1 MKKKLLALSLAVV
14 MLLSLVACDGGN
26 GGTSAGKADFE
37 PLTKEDVIQ
46 VCIRSH
52 PSWPYSE
59 DWKVWQYIEEGCG
72 ATLDILAIPESEY
85 STKLTLMFTDAKTV
99 PDVAVFSNKSELDKY
114 SRQGALIAVE
124 DVADYMPNLLS
135 FYNSLPE
142 SEYDQK
148 VNMNRSADGKLYKI
162 ANFGRE
168 KTQNVRAWLYRKD
181 IFDKHGLSVPET
193 FDELYEVC
201 KKLKE
206 IYPDSY
212 PFAVRSKLA
221 NLNVS
226 GSSWKPYWETATYY
240 DYENEKWSFG
250 AIEDTMLDVLAFYNK
265 MINEKLLM
273 SNFMSISNSNWQEI
287 ITTDRGFI
295 MPEYQTRIDFFN
307 SLCRD
312 KNPDFN
318 LTAMVPPVADA
329 EKGVAMVNKYNYD
342 PYGLAMCNSED
353 EKRIANAAKYMDWLY
368 TDEAVELVSWGKE
381 GETFEI
387 KDGKKTFIQDEA
399 GTQVQTLYG
408 FNSYG
413 SFSKIDS
420 DSVLVSESEDIAAT
434 RDMVLEH
441 TMPYF
446 NPASFIAFTDEEAAR
461 IDEIGTGI
469 NTYYNENVNK
479 FIIGQKP
486 LSEFDAFVNELQ
498 SMGITEMLEIYT
510 TAYNRMLG
518 K

>member
-1 MKKKLLALSLAVV
+1 MKKITAIILATV
-14 MLLSLVACDGGN
+14 MILTLCACAGEKN
-26 GGTSAGKADFE
+26 GVSVIEGDHD
-37 PLTKEDVIQ
+37 PLTKEDVIKI
-46 VCIRSH
+46 CTRSH
-52 PSWPYSE
+52 ASWPYQE

-72 ATLDILAIPESEY
+72 ATLDILAIPEGDY
-85 STKLTLMFTDAKTV
+85 GTKLTLMFTDAKTV
-99 PDVAVFSNKSELDKY
+99 PDIASFASKTEIDKY
-114 SRQGALIAVE
+114 SRQGAIIAVE
-124 DVADYMPNLLS
+124 DVAEYMPNLIG

-142 SEYDQK
+142 DEYDQK

-168 KTQNVRAWLYRKD
+168 KTQNVRTWLYRKD
-181 IFDKHGLSVPET
+181 IFDKHGLAVPTT

-201 KKLKE
+201 KVLKK

-212 PFAVRSKLA
+212 PFCIRSKFA

-226 GSSWKPYWETATYY
+226 GSSWKPYWEAETYY

-250 AIEDTMLDVLAFYNK
+250 AREDIMLDILTFYNK
-265 MINEKLLM
+265 MVSEELLM
-273 SNFMSISNSNWQEI
+273 SNFMTIDNAAWQEL

-307 SLCRD
+307 PLARA
-312 KNPDFN
+312 KNPDFD
-318 LTAMVPPVADA
+318 LQAMIPPVAS
-329 EKGVAMVNKYNYD
+329 EQGVAMVNKYNND
-342 PYGLAMCNSED
+342 PYGLAICNSENN
-353 EKRIANAAKYMDWLY
+353 ERIVNAAKYMDWLY
-368 TDEAVELVSWGKE
+368 TDKAVELVSWGKE

-387 KDGKKTFIQDEA
+387 KDGKKNFITDDE

-420 DSVLVSESEDIAAT
+420 ESVLVSESADIAET

-441 TMPYF
+441 TMPYA
-446 NPASFIAFTDEEAAR
+446 NPTSYVAFTDEEASRLDSLRSA
-461 IDEIGTGI
+461 ISS
-469 NTYYNENVNK
+469 YFNEQAAK
-479 FIIGQKP
+479 FILGQRS
-486 LSEFDAFVNELQ
+486 LADFDSFVKELND
-498 SMGITEMLEIYT
+498 MGVDEMLGIYEV
-510 TAYNRMLG
+510 AYNRMLG

>member
-1 MKKKLLALSLAVV
+1 MKKLIALILATVLLISLC
-14 MLLSLVACDGGN
+14 ACGGSN
-26 GGTSAGKADFE
+26 GENAAGGKADLE
-37 PLTKEDVIQ
+37 PLTKEDVVQI
-46 VCIRSH
+46 CIRSH

-85 STKLTLMFTDAKTV
+85 GTKLTLMFTDAKTV
-99 PDVAVFSNKSELDKY
+99 PDIAIFNNKSTLDKY

-124 DVADYMPNLLS
+124 DVAEYMPNLLS
-135 FYNSLPE
+135 FYDGLSKE
-142 SEYDQK
+142 QYDQR
-148 VNMNRSADGKLYKI
+148 VNMSRSADGKQYHI
-162 ANFGRE
+162 PNFGRE

-181 IFDKHGLSVPET
+181 IFDKHGLSVPTT
-193 FDELYEVC
+193 FEELYEVC

-212 PFAVRSKLA
+212 PFAIRSKLT

-226 GSSWKPYWETATYY
+226 GSSWKPYWETGVYY
-240 DYENEKWSFG
+240 DFENEKWSYG
-250 AIEDTMLDVLAFYNK
+250 AVEDTMLDVLTFYNK
-265 MINEKLLM
+265 MINEELLM
-273 SNFMSISNSNWQEI
+273 SNFMSISNSSWQEL

-307 SLCRD
+307 SLCREN
-312 KNPDFN
+312 NPDFN
-318 LTAMVPPVADA
+318 LTAMVPPVADV

-342 PYGLAMCNSED
+342 PYGLAICNSAD
-353 EKRIANAAKYMDWLY
+353 EERIANAAKYMDWLY

-413 SFSKIDS
+413 SFSRIDEE
-420 DSVLVSESEDIAAT
+420 SVLVSESADIAES

-441 TMPYF
+441 TMPSF
-446 NPASFIAFTDEEAAR
+446 NPASFIAFTDEESAR
-461 IDEIGTGI
+461 VSEIGSAIGS
-469 NTYYNENVNK
+469 YMNENVNK

-486 LSEFDAFVNELQ
+486 LSEFDQFRTELKE
-498 SMGITEMLEIYT
+498 MRLDEMLKLYEA
-510 TAYNRMLG
+510 AYNRMTA

>member
-1 MKKKLLALSLAVV
+1 MKKLIAVTLATV
-14 MLLSLVACDGGN
+14 MLFALCACGGETKEETVLEN
-26 GGTSAGKADFE
+26 VKSTD

-46 VCIRSH
+46 ICIRSH
-52 PSWPYSE
+52 PSWPYDE

-72 ATLDILAIPESEY
+72 ATLNVNAVPESEY
-85 STKLTLMFTDAKTV
+85 ATKLTLMFTDAKTV
-99 PDVAVFSNKSELDKY
+99 PDIAVFNNKNELDKY
-114 SRQGALIAVE
+114 SRQGAVIAVE
-124 DVADYMPNLLS
+124 DVKECMPNLMRFYSSLS
-135 FYNSLPE
+135 E
-142 SEYDQK
+142 DEYSQK
-148 VNMNRSADGKLYKI
+148 VNMSRSADGKQYFI
-162 ANFGRE
+162 PNFVRE

-181 IFDKHGLSVPET
+181 IFDKHGISVPT
-193 FDELYEVC
+193 SFDELYEVC

-221 NLNVS
+221 NLNVT
-226 GSSWKPYWETATYY
+226 GSSWKPYWEISVYY
-240 DYENEKWSFG
+240 DYENEKWSYG
-250 AIEDTMLDVLAFYNK
+250 ALEETMLNVLTFYNK
-265 MINEKLLM
+265 MINEELLM
-273 SNFMSISNSNWQEI
+273 SNFMNISNANWQEL

-307 SLCRD
+307 SLCRE
-312 KNPDFN
+312 KNPEFN

-329 EKGVAMVNKYNYD
+329 ENGVAMVNKYNYD
-342 PYGLAMCNSED
+342 PYGLAICNSVD
-353 EKRIANAAKYMDWLY
+353 EKRIINAAKYIDWLY

-387 KDGKKTFIQDEA
+387 KDGKKMFIQDENR
-399 GTQVQTLYG
+399 TQIQTLYG

-420 DSVLVSESEDIAAT
+420 DSVLTSESEDIAET

-446 NPASFIAFTDEEAAR
+446 NPLSFVAFTDEEAAQ
-461 IDEIGTGI
+461 IDKIGTGI
-469 NTYYNENVNK
+469 DTYFNENIHK

-486 LSEFDAFVNELQ
+486 LSEFDEFRNELKNLGVDELL
-498 SMGITEMLEIYT
+498 SIYES
-510 TAYNRMLG
+510 AYNRM